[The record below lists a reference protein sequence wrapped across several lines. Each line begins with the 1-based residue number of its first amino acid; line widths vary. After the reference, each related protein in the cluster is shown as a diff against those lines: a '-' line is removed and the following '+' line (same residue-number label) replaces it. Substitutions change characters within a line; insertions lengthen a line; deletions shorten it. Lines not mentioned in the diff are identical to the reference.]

1 MFVWYLNY
9 SLVAKI
15 FYKSL
20 VDGAQ
25 ADSMTKLRKLTEANP
40 FVICKTNLLQKKK
53 INMLFAGL
61 GSVRKVKSCDLGLE
75 NAALGLRPRAAFSRP
90 RS

>member
-1 MFVWYLNY
+1 MFFDTSFFAYYQNY

-25 ADSMTKLRKLTEANP
+25 ANSMARVA
-40 FVICKTNLLQKKK
+40 
-53 INMLFAGL
+53 
-61 GSVRKVKSCDLGLE
+61 
-75 NAALGLRPRAAFSRP
+75 
-90 RS
+90 